1 MNDFSTMIH
10 PKREKTCQA
19 EWIKSFGVTDPQL
32 VSDSE
37 TMQFGGLIVLTHPH
51 YCITWD
57 NHPHFWDEY
66 ACAFLALPH

>member
-1 MNDFSTMIH
+1 MIH
-10 PKREKTCQA
+10 RKRESFRQG
-19 EWIKSFGVTDPQL
+19 EWMKSFGVTDPQA

-37 TMQFGGLIVLTHPH
+37 TMQFGCSIVLTHPH
-51 YCITWD
+51 YRINLD